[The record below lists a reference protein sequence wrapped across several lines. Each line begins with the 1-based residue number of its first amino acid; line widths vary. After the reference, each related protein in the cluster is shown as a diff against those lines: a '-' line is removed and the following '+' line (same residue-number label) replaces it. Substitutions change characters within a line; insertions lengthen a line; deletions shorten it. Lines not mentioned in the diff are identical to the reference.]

1 MGSLRLLPEEAPLNY
16 MKKLIGFRIIIIII
30 FSLTA
35 VASANAAGFIFNW
48 QPFVANTDLFLKS
61 PSKKVLIKD
70 SAVTDISIPIS
81 EDFRDIFSLS
91 PDQNNYSTPKTE
103 KKIAPGNIKI
113 TLSPASK
120 FMTGRDEMY
129 TNSNDEQVSRII
141 NAITSLIYGDSKIK
155 SLETIGKIIE
165 PQINF
170 YFEF

>member
-1 MGSLRLLPEEAPLNY
+1 MNHIE
-16 MKKLIGFRIIIIII
+16 KTIGFRIIIIII

-48 QPFVANTDLFLKS
+48 QPFVANVDLFLKS

-103 KKIAPGNIKI
+103 KKTAPGNIKI
-113 TLSPASK
+113 ALSPASK
-120 FMTGRDEMY
+120 FITGRDEMY
-129 TNSNDEQVSRII
+129 TSSNDEQVSRII
-141 NAITSLIYGDSKIK
+141 NAMTSLIYGNSKIK

>member
-1 MGSLRLLPEEAPLNY
+1 

-48 QPFVANTDLFLKS
+48 QPFVANADLALKS
-61 PSKKVLIKD
+61 PSKPSKEVLIKD
-70 SAVTDISIPIS
+70 SAVADISIPIS
-81 EDFRDIFSLS
+81 KESRDIFSLT
-91 PDQNNYSTPKTE
+91 PDQNNYSTPKAE
-103 KKIAPGNIKI
+103 KKTAPSNIKI

-129 TNSNDEQVSRII
+129 TNSDDEQASRII
-141 NAITSLIYGDSKIK
+141 KATISLIYGDSKIK

>member
-1 MGSLRLLPEEAPLNY
+1 
-16 MKKLIGFRIIIIII
+16 MKKNIGFRIIIIII

-48 QPFVANTDLFLKS
+48 QPFAANADLFLKN

-70 SAVTDISIPIS
+70 SAVADINTPIS
-81 EDFRDIFSLS
+81 EDFREIFYLS
-91 PDQNNYSTPKTE
+91 PDQNNYSIPKAE
-103 KKIAPGNIKI
+103 KKTAPGSIKI
-113 TLSPASK
+113 ALSPVSK
-120 FMTGRDEMY
+120 FMTGRDEIY

-141 NAITSLIYGDSKIK
+141 NATTSLIYGDSKIK

>member
-16 MKKLIGFRIIIIII
+16 MQKLIGFRIIIIIF

-35 VASANAAGFIFNW
+35 IASANAAGFIFNW
-48 QPFVANTDLFLKS
+48 QPFVTNTDLFLKS
-61 PSKKVLIKD
+61 PSKKVLIKA
-70 SAVTDISIPIS
+70 SAIADISKPIS
-81 EDFRDIFSLS
+81 EDFRDTFSLS
-91 PDQNNYSTPKTE
+91 PDQNNYSTPKAE
-103 KKIAPGNIKI
+103 KKTAPSNIKI
-113 TLSPASK
+113 ALSPASK
-120 FMTGRDEMY
+120 FITGRDEMY